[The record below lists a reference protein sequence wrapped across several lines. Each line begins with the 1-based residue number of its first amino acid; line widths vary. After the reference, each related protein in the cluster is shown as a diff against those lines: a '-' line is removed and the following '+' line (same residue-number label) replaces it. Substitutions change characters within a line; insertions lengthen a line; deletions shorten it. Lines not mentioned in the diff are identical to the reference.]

1 MSRKINVDSVDL
13 DGRTQKSK
21 FRCMPRKSNVDRV
34 DWGGRNS
41 KFEIEVYVSKN

>member
-21 FRCMPRKSNVDRV
+21 FRCMPRKSNVDSL
-34 DWGGRNS
+34 DWGGR
-41 KFEIEVYVSKN
+41 KVEIEVYV